1 MKILLHDNGLHLRLA
16 PLTLTRPVGDV
27 RMGILTNV
35 ERWKLV
41 EPEAEIFFETESYL
55 NTKYPTTS
63 DPDLVVNA
71 ALIPND
77 EVIAAI
83 LALSENEE
91 LIAENTWYARKG
103 TGAVKVTYT
112 G

>member
-55 NTKYPTTS
+55 NAKYPTAT
-63 DPDLVVNA
+63 DADLVVNA

-91 LIAENTWYARKG
+91 LV
-103 TGAVKVTYT
+103 AVRSPS
-112 G
+112 

>member
-41 EPEAEIFFETESYL
+41 EPEAEIFF
-55 NTKYPTTS
+55 
-63 DPDLVVNA
+63 
-71 ALIPND
+71 
-77 EVIAAI
+77 
-83 LALSENEE
+83 
-91 LIAENTWYARKG
+91 G
-103 TGAVKVTYT
+103 
-112 G
+112 

>member
-27 RMGILTNV
+27 RIGILTNA

-41 EPEAEIFFETESYL
+41 EPSAEIYCETEDYL
-55 NTKYPTTS
+55 REKFPSTT
-63 DPDLVVNA
+63 DADVTINA

-77 EVIAAI
+77 KVIQPF
-83 LALSENEE
+83 
-91 LIAENTWYARKG
+91 
-103 TGAVKVTYT
+103 
-112 G
+112 